1 MSILKHTQAEHQQA
15 MSDYVTRH
23 WAQHRAGES
32 TLPKPKHWPN
42 KPMNKHNQSDI
53 LSINQV
59 QLLLSEKR
67 TSLSVM
73 RTGIAMLALPLSIFS
88 ALIAT
93 SKYYEIT
100 HVWPLLAL
108 VSSIN
113 LLLIAFSAYL
123 IIRSTRRA
131 CTATTKPSPPS
142 SANMKR

>member
-1 MSILKHTQAEHQQA
+1 
-15 MSDYVTRH
+15 
-23 WAQHRAGES
+23 
-32 TLPKPKHWPN
+32 
-42 KPMNKHNQSDI
+42 
-53 LSINQV
+53 
-59 QLLLSEKR
+59 
-67 TSLSVM
+67 M

-123 IIRSTRRA
+123 IIRSLLRMHRYDQA
-131 CTATTKPSPPS
+131 IA
-142 SANMKR
+142 AIKREHEALKKLI

>member
-1 MSILKHTQAEHQQA
+1 
-15 MSDYVTRH
+15 
-23 WAQHRAGES
+23 
-32 TLPKPKHWPN
+32 
-42 KPMNKHNQSDI
+42 MNKHNQSDI

-88 ALIAT
+88 AQIAT

-123 IIRSTRRA
+123 IIRSLLRMHRYDQA
-131 CTATTKPSPPS
+131 IA
-142 SANMKR
+142 AIKREHEALKKLI